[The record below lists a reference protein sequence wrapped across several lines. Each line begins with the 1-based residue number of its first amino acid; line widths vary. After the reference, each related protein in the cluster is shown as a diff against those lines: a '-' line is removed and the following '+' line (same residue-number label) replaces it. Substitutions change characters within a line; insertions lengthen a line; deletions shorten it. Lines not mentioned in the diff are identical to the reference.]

1 MKTQRSSRRELQVA
15 LASQIQES
23 SSRLLALLAARGRRP
38 QNGRLVSFQK
48 AMDALGP
55 DPEVRA
61 AFAACSALC
70 WRLAETGRAWAVGWA
85 LQRRDWLAAVGL
97 EMGDVVSTL
106 LMGLHNAAWH
116 WNPARNTQF
125 LSFADKHA
133 RVRMQR
139 AIQRAKQPVHVPTH
153 ALTTLARAE
162 ALANYGLQPAEVR
175 EALGQAA
182 RTAEMA
188 RPTVIWLDAPTRVR
202 SEEGDVLGHDLVAG
216 PGPGPEVLVAEAE
229 ADRVQA
235 EAIATALAGGD
246 PRIADV
252 VDRRLGLSA
261 AEESE
266 TLREIGED
274 LDLSRERVRQL
285 ERDGLVRLRRS
296 TRVRRAFGREV
307 CA

>member
-1 MKTQRSSRRELQVA
+1 MKTQRSSRRDLQVA

-38 QNGRLVSFQK
+38 RDGRLVNIQK

-97 EMGDVVSTL
+97 EQGDVVSTL
-106 LMGLHNAAWH
+106 LMGLHNAAWQ
-116 WNPARNTQF
+116 WNPARSTQF
-125 LSFADKHA
+125 LTFADKHA

-139 AIQRAKQPVHVPTH
+139 AIQGAKQPVHVPTH

-162 ALANYGLQPAEVR
+162 AMANYGMRPPEIR
-175 EALGQAA
+175 GALGRAA
-182 RTAEMA
+182 RTVELA
-188 RPTVIWLDAPTRVR
+188 RPTITWLDAPTVLRAGER
-202 SEEGDVLGHDLVAG
+202 SVLGHDLVAD
-216 PGPGPEVLVAEAE
+216 PGPGPEALVAEAE
-229 ADRVQA
+229 ADQVQS
-235 EAIATALAGGD
+235 EAVAAALVGGD
-246 PRIADV
+246 PRITGV
-252 VDRRLGLSA
+252 LDRRLGLV
-261 AEESE
+261 ESGEPE

-274 LDLSRERVRQL
+274 LNLCRKRVRQL
-285 ERDGLVRLRRS
+285 ERDGLIRLRRS
-296 TRVRRAFGREV
+296 TRVRQAFGREV